1 MPQSQK
7 DFRLKIK
14 SEVESFIQSY
24 FALKESYNKKIYEAM
39 LYSLNAGGKR
49 IRPILLLLSYD
60 MYKKEHTEVLPM
72 AVAIE
77 MIHTYS
83 LIHDDLPAMD
93 NDDLRRGKPTSHKV
107 FGDAIAILA
116 GDALLNEAMN
126 IMFKY
131 CLSDICKVKACHLI
145 SIAAGA
151 EGMVGGQVVD
161 LLSENKKISLEELTY
176 MHSKKTGELIKAAV
190 VAGAVLAKAPQND
203 IELLEEYGEKLGLSF
218 QIKDDILDVIGNT
231 KTLGKNIKSDINNSK
246 TTFITEFGLEQC
258 KNKCRKLSEECV
270 VILDKL
276 SIRQDTVRLKDMTM
290 FLLERNY

>member
-1 MPQSQK
+1 MLKLQK
-7 DFRLKIK
+7 EYRVQIK
-14 SEVESFIQSY
+14 SEIESFIQSY
-24 FALKESYNKKIYEAM
+24 FAQKGSYNKKIYEAM

-49 IRPILLLLSYD
+49 IRPILLILSYE
-60 MYKKEHTEVLPM
+60 MYKDTHTEVLPM

-93 NDDLRRGKPTSHKV
+93 NDDLRRGKLTSHKV

-126 IMFKY
+126 IMFEF
-131 CLSDICKVKACHLI
+131 CLGDICKAKACLLI
-145 SIAAGA
+145 STAAGA

-161 LLSENKKISLEELTY
+161 LLSENKNISLEELTY
-176 MHSKKTGELIKAAV
+176 MHSKKTGELIKAAI
-190 VAGAVLAKAPQND
+190 VAGAVMAKAPSSD
-203 IELLEEYGEKLGLSF
+203 IKLLEEYGEKLGLAF
-218 QIKDDILDVIGNT
+218 QIKDDILDVVGDT
-231 KTLGKNIKSDINNSK
+231 KTLGKMIKSDVSNNK
-246 TTFITEFGLEQC
+246 TTFITEFGIEKC
-258 KNKCRKLSEECV
+258 KDICRKLSEECV
-270 VILDKL
+270 IILGKL